1 MRQRIAELESLSATD
16 RLTGAWN
23 RVQLERMVDTEISR
37 AKRSGQ
43 PVTLILLDIDH
54 FKPVND
60 VYGHLTGDA
69 VLREF
74 VGRIREHMRDIDS
87 LFRWGG
93 DEFVVLAPSIGYQGG
108 AVLAERLRTTIA
120 PAPFANVGPLT
131 ASLGVTEHLEGESVD
146 SWFLRT
152 DQALYAAKSAGR
164 NRVHID
170 RQGSS
175 DLVAHRTGIGV
186 LRLNWQEAYE
196 SASPRS
202 TRSTAN

>member
-1 MRQRIAELESLSATD
+1 MWTQENARLRQRIAELESLSATD

-23 RVQLERMVDTEISR
+23 RVQLERMVNAEINR

-60 VYGHLTGDA
+60 VYGHLAGDA

-108 AVLAERLRTTIA
+108 AVLAERLRTTID

-131 ASLGVTEHLEGESVD
+131 ASLGVTEHLDGESVD

-152 DQALYAAKSAGR
+152 DQALYSEVGR
-164 NRVHID
+164 SKP
-170 RQGSS
+170 G
-175 DLVAHRTGIGV
+175 AHRPAG
-186 LRLNWQEAYE
+186 
-196 SASPRS
+196 
-202 TRSTAN
+202 